1 MTWSWHTVVRR
12 AGYVAAVAGVV
23 TAAVAGS
30 GNPGP
35 LIVGSGVVAVAAGLF
50 PVLWAPGRVGAVG
63 PSVLVACAVSLLVT
77 AGYRRPV
84 SGGIESWWLLETVA
98 LLVPIVPAVRRP
110 RAAAACGHGALLVL
124 AVALVP
130 LRIGV
135 WADPPAPPA
144 VTVKLC
150 LTSALLSC
158 VVVGV
163 GCYLRS
169 MDTRARAAVA
179 AERRAQRLDLARDL
193 HDFAAHDVTGVV
205 VLAQAAQ
212 VLAQQDPGKVVELLA
227 GIEAAGRQALVT
239 MDRTVQ
245 VFAAEDADPAPRGRF
260 GTAPAAAA
268 ASDRGGAGEARGDA
282 GRPAAGRSGAR
293 SLRRDLS
300 ELPALA
306 ERFTRSGSARVRLEA
321 PSEAELA
328 AVPAA
333 ISGLG
338 YRLVV
343 EALTNVR
350 RHAPAAGEVAIE
362 VGSSWHG
369 ERSALRVAVTDDGG
383 TGGAGG
389 PGGAGA
395 DGVGTGAG
403 DGDGDGDGGA
413 GGVGAG
419 GALGGTGREGGG
431 FGLAGLRERV
441 EAAGGDLT
449 AGPGPEGGWR
459 VVAVLPT
466 DGVAGLGG

>member
-12 AGYVAAVAGVV
+12 AGYGAAVAGALA
-23 TAAVAGS
+23 AAVAGM
-30 GNPGP
+30 GDPGP
-35 LIVGSGVVAVAAGLF
+35 LIVGSGLVAVVAGLF
-50 PVLWAPGRVGAVG
+50 PVLWVSGRVGAVS

-77 AGYRRPV
+77 VGYRGPV

-98 LLVPIVPAVRRP
+98 LLAPAVPAVRRLP
-110 RAAAACGHGALLVL
+110 TAAAVGHGALLVA

-135 WADPPAPPA
+135 WAEPPAPLV

-150 LTSALLSC
+150 LASVLLSC
-158 VVVGV
+158 AVVGV

-169 MDTRARAAVA
+169 MDARARAAVA

-212 VLAQQDPGKVVELLA
+212 VLAQQDPRQVVELLA
-227 GIEAAGRQALVT
+227 GIEAAGRQALIT

-245 VFAAEDADPAPRGRF
+245 VFAADDADPEPRGRLR
-260 GTAPAAAA
+260 TPAG
-268 ASDRGGAGEARGDA
+268 RGAGPGA
-282 GRPAAGRSGAR
+282 GPGPGRTGGPGAR

-321 PSEAELA
+321 PTEAELA
-328 AVPAA
+328 AVPAP

-350 RHAPAAGEVAIE
+350 RHAPAAREVAIE
-362 VGSSWHG
+362 VGPDRCG
-369 ERSALRVAVTDDGG
+369 ERPALRVTVTDDG
-383 TGGAGG
+383 A

-395 DGVGTGAG
+395 DGSGGSDGSDGSGAS
-403 DGDGDGDGGA
+403 DGSGGGA
-413 GGVGAG
+413 GAGGGG
-419 GALGGTGREGGG
+419 GALGGAEREGGG
-431 FGLAGLRERV
+431 FGLVGLRERV
-441 EAAGGDLT
+441 EAAGGELT

-459 VVAVLPT
+459 VAAVLPT
-466 DGVAGLGG
+466 DGVAGLGA

>member
-12 AGYVAAVAGVV
+12 AGYGTAAAGVLAAAVAGL
-23 TAAVAGS
+23 

-35 LIVGSGVVAVAAGLF
+35 LIVLSGAVAVVAGLF

-63 PSVLVACAVSLLVT
+63 PSVLAACAVSLLVT
-77 AGYRRPV
+77 AGYRGPV
-84 SGGIESWWLLETVA
+84 FGSIESWWLLETVA
-98 LLVPIVPAVRRP
+98 LLAPVVPAVRRP
-110 RAAAACGHGALLVL
+110 PAAAAFGYGALLVA
-124 AVALVP
+124 AVALIP

-135 WADPPAPPA
+135 WAEPPAPPA
-144 VTVKLC
+144 VTTKLC
-150 LTSALLSC
+150 LISALLAC
-158 VVVGV
+158 AVVGV

-169 MDTRARAAVA
+169 MDTRARAAVV

-212 VLAQQDPGKVVELLA
+212 VLAQQDPQRVVELLA

-245 VFAAEDADPAPRGRF
+245 VFAADDADPEPRGRS
-260 GTAPAAAA
+260 GTEATADRGAAPGAGRGAGRAAA
-268 ASDRGGAGEARGDA
+268 GG
-282 GRPAAGRSGAR
+282 PGAR
-293 SLRRDLS
+293 TLRRDLS

-321 PSEAELA
+321 PAEAELA

-350 RHAPAAGEVAIE
+350 RHAPEAREVAIE
-362 VGSSWHG
+362 VGPDRCG
-369 ERSALRVAVTDDGG
+369 ERPALRVTVTDDGVPG
-383 TGGAGG
+383 GAGDSGGAGG
-389 PGGAGA
+389 S
-395 DGVGTGAG
+395 D
-403 DGDGDGDGGA
+403 GA
-413 GGVGAG
+413 GGSGGAG
-419 GALGGTGREGGG
+419 GALGGAEREGGG

-441 EAAGGDLT
+441 EAAGGELT

-459 VVAVLPT
+459 VGAVLPT
-466 DGVAGLGG
+466 EGVAGLGG

>member
-12 AGYVAAVAGVV
+12 AGYGTAVAGALAAAVAGL
-23 TAAVAGS
+23 GD
-30 GNPGP
+30 PGP
-35 LIVGSGVVAVAAGLF
+35 LIVGSGLVAVAAGLF
-50 PVLWAPGRVGAVG
+50 PVLWVPGRVGAVG
-63 PSVLVACAVSLLVT
+63 PSVLAAGAVSLLVT
-77 AGYRRPV
+77 AGYRGPV
-84 SGGIESWWLLETVA
+84 PGGIESWWLLETVA
-98 LLVPIVPAVRRP
+98 LLAPAVPAVRRP
-110 RAAAACGHGALLVL
+110 PAAAAFGYGALLVL

-135 WADPPAPPA
+135 WAEPPAPPA
-144 VTVKLC
+144 VTTKLC
-150 LTSALLSC
+150 LTSALLASA
-158 VVVGV
+158 VVGV

-212 VLAQQDPGKVVELLA
+212 VLAQQDPRQVVELLA

-245 VFAAEDADPAPRGRF
+245 VFAADDADPEPRGRF
-260 GTAPAAAA
+260 GAAAA
-268 ASDRGGAGEARGDA
+268 VGRGPGRGTGP
-282 GRPAAGRSGAR
+282 GRPGGPAAR

-321 PSEAELA
+321 PAEAELA

-333 ISGLG
+333 ISGIG

-350 RHAPAAGEVAIE
+350 RHAPTAREVAIE
-362 VGSSWHG
+362 VGPGRYG
-369 ERSALRVAVTDDGG
+369 ERPALRVTVTDDGV
-383 TGGAGG
+383 
-389 PGGAGA
+389 PGGAGSGGSESAGSEGAGGA
-395 DGVGTGAG
+395 DGA
-403 DGDGDGDGGA
+403 GGA
-413 GGVGAG
+413 GGVGGAG
-419 GALGGTGREGGG
+419 GALGGAEREGGG
-431 FGLAGLRERV
+431 FGLVGLRERV
-441 EAAGGDLT
+441 EAAGGELT
-449 AGPGPEGGWR
+449 AGPGPQGGWR
-459 VVAVLPT
+459 VAAVLPT
-466 DGVAGLGG
+466 EGVAGLGG

>member
-12 AGYVAAVAGVV
+12 AGYGTAAAGVL
-23 TAAVAGS
+23 AAAAAGL
-30 GNPGP
+30 GDPGP
-35 LIVGSGVVAVAAGLF
+35 LIVGSGAVGVLAGLF
-50 PVLWAPGRVGAVG
+50 PALWAPGRLGAVG

-77 AGYRRPV
+77 AGYRGPV
-84 SGGIESWWLLETVA
+84 SGSIENWWLLETVA

-110 RAAAACGHGALLVL
+110 PAATAFGLGALLV
-124 AVALVP
+124 ATAALVP
-130 LRIGV
+130 MRIGV
-135 WADPPAPPA
+135 WAEPPAPPGA
-144 VTVKLC
+144 ITKLC

-158 VVVGV
+158 AVVGV

-212 VLAQQDPGKVVELLA
+212 VLARQDPRQVVELLA

-245 VFAAEDADPAPRGRF
+245 VFAADDADPEPRGRF
-260 GTAPAAAA
+260 GAAAA
-268 ASDRGGAGEARGDA
+268 DAAVAERGPGRGS
-282 GRPAAGRSGAR
+282 GRAAAGGPGAR

-362 VGSSWHG
+362 VGPARHG
-369 ERSALRVAVTDDGG
+369 GRAALRVTVTDDGLP
-383 TGGAGG
+383 GGAGG
-389 PGGAGA
+389 SSGAGSP
-395 DGVGTGAG
+395 DE
-403 DGDGDGDGGA
+403 
-413 GGVGAG
+413 GGVG
-419 GALGGTGREGGG
+419 GALGGTEREGGG

-441 EAAGGDLT
+441 EAAGGELT

-459 VVAVLPT
+459 VAAVLPT
-466 DGVAGLGG
+466 EGVAGLGG

>member
-12 AGYVAAVAGVV
+12 AGYGTAVAGVL
-23 TAAVAGS
+23 AAAAAGL
-30 GNPGP
+30 GDPGP
-35 LIVGSGVVAVAAGLF
+35 LIVGSAVVTVVAGLL
-50 PVLWAPGRVGAVG
+50 PALWAPGRVRAVG
-63 PSVLVACAVSLLVT
+63 PAVLAAGVVSLLVT
-77 AGYRRPV
+77 AGYRGPA
-84 SGGIESWWLLETVA
+84 SGAIESWWLLETVA
-98 LLVPIVPAVRRP
+98 LLALIVPAVRRP
-110 RAAAACGHGALLVL
+110 PAAAAFGHGALLVV

-130 LRIGV
+130 LRVGV
-135 WADPPAPPA
+135 WADPPAPPSM
-144 VTVKLC
+144 TTKLC

-158 VVVGV
+158 AVVGA

-212 VLAQQDPGKVVELLA
+212 VLAQQDPRQVVELLA
-227 GIEAAGRQALVT
+227 GIEAAGRQALIT

-245 VFAAEDADPAPRGRF
+245 VFAADDGDPEPRGRF
-260 GTAPAAAA
+260 GAAVADPAAA
-268 ASDRGGAGEARGDA
+268 GGT
-282 GRPAAGRSGAR
+282 GRPAAGWPGVR

-321 PSEAELA
+321 PAEAELA
-328 AVPAA
+328 ELPAA

-350 RHAPAAGEVAIE
+350 RHAPGAREVAIE
-362 VGSSWHG
+362 VGAARHG
-369 ERSALRVAVTDDGG
+369 GRSALRVTVTDDGAPG
-383 TGGAGG
+383 GAGDSGGAGG
-389 PGGAGA
+389 GDGAG
-395 DGVGTGAG
+395 
-403 DGDGDGDGGA
+403 
-413 GGVGAG
+413 GAG
-419 GALGGTGREGGG
+419 GALGGAEREGGG

-441 EAAGGDLT
+441 EAAGGELT
-449 AGPGPEGGWR
+449 AGPGPAGGWR
-459 VVAVLPT
+459 VAAVIPT
-466 DGVAGLGG
+466 EGVAGLGG

>member
-12 AGYVAAVAGVV
+12 AGYGTAAAGVL
-23 TAAVAGS
+23 AAALAGS
-30 GNPGP
+30 GDPGP
-35 LIVGSGVVAVAAGLF
+35 LIVGSGAVAVVAGLF

-63 PSVLVACAVSLLVT
+63 PSVLAACAVSLLVT
-77 AGYRRPV
+77 AGYRGPA
-84 SGGIESWWLLETVA
+84 SGGIELWWLLEAVA
-98 LLVPIVPAVRRP
+98 LLVPVVPAVRRLSP
-110 RAAAACGHGALLVL
+110 AAAFGHGTLLVA
-124 AVALVP
+124 AVALLP
-130 LRIGV
+130 LRIAL
-135 WADPPAPPA
+135 WAEPPAPPV

-150 LTSALLSC
+150 LGSALLAC

-163 GCYLRS
+163 GRYLRS
-169 MDTRARAAVA
+169 MDTRARAAVV

-212 VLAQQDPGKVVELLA
+212 VLAQKDPGRVVELLA

-245 VFAAEDADPAPRGRF
+245 VFTADDADPEPRGS
-260 GTAPAAAA
+260 GAVATADRGAGRAAA
-268 ASDRGGAGEARGDA
+268 GGA
-282 GRPAAGRSGAR
+282 GAR

-321 PSEAELA
+321 PAEAELA

-350 RHAPAAGEVAIE
+350 RHAPGAREVAIE
-362 VGSSWHG
+362 VGPDRCG
-369 ERSALRVAVTDDGG
+369 GRPALRVTVTDDGAPDGAGGSGGADGGVGGAGG

-389 PGGAGA
+389 VGVGLGGAE
-395 DGVGTGAG
+395 
-403 DGDGDGDGGA
+403 
-413 GGVGAG
+413 
-419 GALGGTGREGGG
+419 REGGG

-441 EAAGGDLT
+441 EAAGGELT
-449 AGPGPEGGWR
+449 VGPGPEGGWR
-459 VVAVLPT
+459 VDAVLPT
-466 DGVAGLGG
+466 EGVAGLGG